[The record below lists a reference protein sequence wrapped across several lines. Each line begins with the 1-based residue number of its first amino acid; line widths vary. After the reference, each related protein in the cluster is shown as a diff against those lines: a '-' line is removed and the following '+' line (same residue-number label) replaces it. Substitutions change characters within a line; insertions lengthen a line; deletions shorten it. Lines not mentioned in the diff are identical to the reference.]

1 MYALESPQLPTMQ
14 WEGVTTAVIAVVPA
28 LELDDSRKAESVT
41 ANASVSALAI
51 STTLTA
57 SALLPLPP
65 SLLHGVCDDSTAKV
79 ATAAR
84 ELLSHN

>member
-41 ANASVSALAI
+41 ANASVRALAI

-57 SALLPLPP
+57 SELLPLPP
-65 SLLHGVCDDSTAKV
+65 SLLLSLLLSTAF
-79 ATAAR
+79 
-84 ELLSHN
+84 